1 MKAFALS
8 LLAIFS
14 VVSISFAQYQQ
25 TQKVSGK
32 AVIKTP
38 TILCDACKDKV
49 EFFIS
54 HTQGVGS
61 VKVNIKQK
69 TTTVTWLNDRTT
81 LENIKVAI
89 ANLGYDADDIEAEEY
104 AFKRLPKACKVQIEA
119 SKTVKPAV
127 PAPAVKQ

>member
-1 MKAFALS
+1 MK
-8 LLAIFS
+8 
-14 VVSISFAQYQQ
+14 SISLSFLALMCTVSGVFAQQ
-25 TQKVSGK
+25 QKVSGK

-38 TILCDACKDKV
+38 TVQCDVCKDRV

-54 HTQGVGS
+54 HETGVTA

-89 ANLGYDADDIEAEEY
+89 ANLGFDADDIEAEES
-104 AFKRLPKACKVQIEA
+104 AFKRLPKDCKLHKEA
-119 SKTVKPAV
+119 LKPKE
-127 PAPAVKQ
+127 PAVKQ

>member
-8 LLAIFS
+8 FLAIFS
-14 VVSISFAQYQQ
+14 LVTVSFAQYQQ

-32 AVIKTP
+32 GVVKTP
-38 TILCDACKDKV
+38 TVLCDICKDKV

-54 HTQGVGS
+54 HTEGVTS

-69 TTTVTWLNDRTT
+69 TTTVTWLNDRTN
-81 LENIKVAI
+81 LDNIKVAI

-104 AFKRLPKACKVQIEA
+104 AFKRLPKDCKLHKVVA
-119 SKTVKPAV
+119 KPATPN
-127 PAPAVKQ
+127 PANK

>member
-1 MKAFALS
+1 MKTFLV
-8 LLAIFS
+8 LVTTLMLTTTTG
-14 VVSISFAQYQQ
+14 FAQYSQQ
-25 TQKVSGK
+25 QKVAGK

-38 TILCDACKDKV
+38 TVQCDVCKDRV

-54 HTQGVGS
+54 HEPGVTS

-89 ANLGYDADDIEAEEY
+89 ANLGYDADDIEAEES
-104 AFKRLPKACKVQIEA
+104 AVKRLAKDCKLHRQALITTPPGGAPKQ
-119 SKTVKPAV
+119 
-127 PAPAVKQ
+127 